1 MDITI
6 ETEIDETEIA
16 REVMRDDRFSEKVA
30 DIAQTQIEEWAGG
43 YDTIW
48 DYISGDVDQAISDSV
63 DDIDGR
69 VTSAITSEL
78 HGYIRVLK
86 NENRDKGAY
95 VDLCPDGKAAYEMVQ
110 RTVQDLIKR
119 NILIGCSC
127 LDDTTYSDHERAE
140 IADNTP
146 PDSGDLTL
154 SARDVAALQEI
165 EKEVLSIK
173 VALRGIRNIIGSEV
187 QI

>member
-6 ETEIDETEIA
+6 ETEIDETEIT
-16 REVMRDDRFSEKVA
+16 REIIRDDRFSEKVA
-30 DIAQTQIEEWAGG
+30 DIAQVQIEDWASG

-48 DYISGDVDQAISDSV
+48 DYVSDSV
-63 DDIDGR
+63 VDAIYNGLDDGERI
-69 VTSAITSEL
+69 VTAIAGEMQGYANVLASE
-78 HGYIRVLK
+78 HKNGY
-86 NENRDKGAY
+86 A
-95 VDLCPDGKAAYEMVQ
+95 DLCSDGQSVYDMIQ
-110 RTVQDLIKR
+110 RTVQDLVKR

-165 EKEVLSIK
+165 EKQVLSIK
-173 VALRGIRNIIGSEV
+173 VALSGIRDIIGSEV

>member
-16 REVMRDDRFSEKVA
+16 REVMRGDRFEEKVA
-30 DIAQTQIEEWAGG
+30 DLAQTQIEDWADS
-43 YDTIW
+43 YTIW
-48 DYISGDVDQAISDSV
+48 EYVSEDVENAIYNGL
-63 DDIDGR
+63 DDGERIVTAIAGEMQGYANVLASEHKDGY
-69 VTSAITSEL
+69 A
-78 HGYIRVLK
+78 
-86 NENRDKGAY
+86 
-95 VDLCPDGKAAYEMVQ
+95 DLCSDGQAVYDMIS
-110 RTVQDLIKR
+110 RTVQDLVKR
-119 NILIGCSC
+119 NMLIGCSC

-146 PDSGDLTL
+146 ANSNDLTL

-173 VALRGIRNIIGSEV
+173 VALRGIRDIIGSEV